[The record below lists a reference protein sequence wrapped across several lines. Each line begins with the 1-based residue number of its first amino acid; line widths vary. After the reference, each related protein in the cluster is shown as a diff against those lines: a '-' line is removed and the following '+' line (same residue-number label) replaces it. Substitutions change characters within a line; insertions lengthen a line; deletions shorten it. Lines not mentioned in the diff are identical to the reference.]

1 MKLDNLPN
9 IDKRFYDPDY
19 VVSMSDI
26 AQTTFCREGYCD
38 TMDDKVLKAV
48 LYLFGMDVNRGYS
61 ESSLGVASFR
71 SPFTNQVQTGG
82 NIFTG
87 YERTDPAWKKQ
98 GYKITRDYLFGNKL
112 NEVIKLLEKE

>member
-1 MKLDNLPN
+1 MKYDNLPT
-9 IDKRFYDPDY
+9 IETKWYDPDY

-26 AQTTFCREGYCD
+26 AQTTFCKEGHCL

-48 LYLFGMDVNRGYS
+48 LFLFGMDINREYY
-61 ESSLGVASFR
+61 ESSLGEASFR
-71 SPFTNQVQTGG
+71 SPLTNQVQTGG

-112 NEVIKLLEKE
+112 NEVIKIVTGE